1 MFDQIDQLGVNTI
14 RTLSIDAIQKA
25 NSGHPGLPMG
35 VAPMAYVLWTRHM
48 HLNPKTHLD
57 WANRDRF
64 ILSAGHGSA
73 MLYSLLHL
81 AGYEVSIDDLKQFR
95 QWNSKTPGHPE
106 FGHTDGV
113 EATTGPLGQGIA
125 MAVGMAMAEA
135 HLAAKYNRPGYPVMD
150 HYTYSI
156 VGDGDLMEGISHEAA
171 SLAGHLKLG
180 KLIVLYDSNGISLDG
195 PTTAAFTENVGE
207 RFKAYGWEHIK
218 VEDGNDLAAIDAA
231 LTLAKKNTSQPTL
244 IEVKTT
250 IGFGAENQGTNAV
263 HGNPLGA
270 EGVAYAKKAYGW
282 DYPAFTVPAE
292 VATRFHQL
300 IQDEGAAAEEQWQDL
315 FAKYQQEYPEL
326 AQEFTAGFA
335 NDLKLDFQAVLPHY
349 EADSSIATRNA
360 SQKAINALTPVL
372 PTLWGGAADLA
383 SSNKT
388 MINGEADFQPGS
400 YAGRNLW
407 FGVRE
412 FAMAAALNGIS
423 LHGGTRV
430 YGGTFFVF
438 SDYLKAAIRLSALQ
452 HQPVIYVLT
461 HDSVAVGED
470 GPTHEP
476 IEQLAGLRAIPDVQ
490 VLRPAD
496 GNETSAAWATALQT
510 TDKPTLLVLS
520 RQNLATLPVDQ
531 ATVFAGVDKGGY
543 VVAPATKAVPDGI
556 LIATGS
562 EVNLALAAQS
572 ELRDQGQDVSVVSL
586 PSWERF
592 AQQDPAYQEAVL
604 PAAVTKRV
612 TIEAA
617 ATFGWAKFAG
627 SHGASIGIDHFGAS
641 APGDLVLDQLGMN
654 VANVVGQCFGFRPFQ

>member
-95 QWNSKTPGHPE
+95 QWDSKTPGHPE

-270 EGVAYAKKAYGW
+270 DGVAYAKKAYGW

-627 SHGASIGIDHFGAS
+627 NHGASIGIDHFGAS

-654 VANVVGQCFGFRPFQ
+654 VANVVDTFMNL

>member
-125 MAVGMAMAEA
+125 MAVGMVMAEA

-207 RFKAYGWEHIK
+207 RFKAYGWEHIR

-270 EGVAYAKKAYGW
+270 DGVAYAKKAYGW

-300 IQDEGAAAEEQWQDL
+300 IQDEGAAAEKQWQDL

-531 ATVFAGVDKGGY
+531 ATIFAGVDKGGY

-654 VANVVGQCFGFRPFQ
+654 VANVVDTFMNL

>member
-531 ATVFAGVDKGGY
+531 ATIFAGVDKGGY

-592 AQQDPAYQEAVL
+592 AQQDPAYQEVVL

-627 SHGASIGIDHFGAS
+627 SHGVSIGIDHFGAS

-654 VANVVGQCFGFRPFQ
+654 VANVVDTFMNL

>member
-57 WANRDRF
+57 WTNRDRF

-218 VEDGNDLAAIDAA
+218 VEDGNNLAAIDAA

-270 EGVAYAKKAYGW
+270 DGVAYAKKAYGW

-300 IQDEGAAAEEQWQDL
+300 IQDEGAAAEKQWQDL

-372 PTLWGGAADLA
+372 PALWGGAADLA

-543 VVAPATKAVPDGI
+543 VVAPATKVVPDGI

-654 VANVVGQCFGFRPFQ
+654 VANVVDTFMNL

>member
-125 MAVGMAMAEA
+125 MAVGMAMVEA

-207 RFKAYGWEHIK
+207 RFKAYGWEHIR

-270 EGVAYAKKAYGW
+270 DGVAYAKKAYGW

-531 ATVFAGVDKGGY
+531 ATIFAGVDKGGY

-654 VANVVGQCFGFRPFQ
+654 VANVVDTFMNL

>member
-270 EGVAYAKKAYGW
+270 DGVAYAKKAYGW

-592 AQQDPAYQEAVL
+592 AQQDPAYQEVVL

-627 SHGASIGIDHFGAS
+627 SHGVSIGIDHFGAS

-654 VANVVGQCFGFRPFQ
+654 VANVVDTFMNL

>member
-300 IQDEGAAAEEQWQDL
+300 IQDEGAAAEKQWQDL

-531 ATVFAGVDKGGY
+531 ATIFAGVDKGGY

-654 VANVVGQCFGFRPFQ
+654 VANVVDTFMNL

>member
-315 FAKYQQEYPEL
+315 FTKYQQEYPEL

-572 ELRDQGQDVSVVSL
+572 ELRDHGQDVSVVSL

-654 VANVVGQCFGFRPFQ
+654 VANVVDTFMNL

>member
-270 EGVAYAKKAYGW
+270 DGVAYAKKAYGW

-300 IQDEGAAAEEQWQDL
+300 IQEEGAAAEEQWQDL

-641 APGDLVLDQLGMN
+641 APGDLVLDQLGI
-654 VANVVGQCFGFRPFQ
+654 NVVDTFMNL

>member
-300 IQDEGAAAEEQWQDL
+300 IQDEGAAAEKQWQDL

-592 AQQDPAYQEAVL
+592 AQQDPAYQEVVL

-627 SHGASIGIDHFGAS
+627 SHGVSIGIDHFGAS

-654 VANVVGQCFGFRPFQ
+654 VANVVDTFMNL

>member
-35 VAPMAYVLWTRHM
+35 VAPMAYVLWTRPM

-270 EGVAYAKKAYGW
+270 DGVAYAKKAYGW

-360 SQKAINALTPVL
+360 SQKAINALTPVF

-531 ATVFAGVDKGGY
+531 ATVFVGVDKGGY

-572 ELRDQGQDVSVVSL
+572 ELRDHGQDVSVVSL

-654 VANVVGQCFGFRPFQ
+654 VANVVDTFMNL

>member
-315 FAKYQQEYPEL
+315 FTKYQQEYPEL

-531 ATVFAGVDKGGY
+531 ATVFVGVDKGGY

-572 ELRDQGQDVSVVSL
+572 ELRDHSQDVSVVSL

-654 VANVVGQCFGFRPFQ
+654 VANVVDTFMNL

>member
-270 EGVAYAKKAYGW
+270 DGVAYAKKAYGW

-572 ELRDQGQDVSVVSL
+572 ELRDHGQDVSVVSL

-654 VANVVGQCFGFRPFQ
+654 VANVVDTFMNL

>member
-270 EGVAYAKKAYGW
+270 DGVAYAKKAYGW

-300 IQDEGAAAEEQWQDL
+300 IQEEGAVAEEQWRDL

-400 YAGRNLW
+400 YVGRNLW

-572 ELRDQGQDVSVVSL
+572 ELRDHGQDVSVVSL

-654 VANVVGQCFGFRPFQ
+654 VANVVDTFMNL

>member
-250 IGFGAENQGTNAV
+250 IGFGTENQGTNAV

-270 EGVAYAKKAYGW
+270 DGVAYAKKAYGW

-592 AQQDPAYQEAVL
+592 AQQDPAYQEVVL

-627 SHGASIGIDHFGAS
+627 SHGVSIGIDHFGAS

-654 VANVVGQCFGFRPFQ
+654 VANVVDTFMNL

>member
-14 RTLSIDAIQKA
+14 RTLSIDAIQKV

-95 QWNSKTPGHPE
+95 QWDSKTPGHPE

-627 SHGASIGIDHFGAS
+627 NHGASIGIDHFGAS

-654 VANVVGQCFGFRPFQ
+654 VANVVDTFMNL

>member
-543 VVAPATKAVPDGI
+543 IVAPATKAVPDGI
-556 LIATGS
+556 LISTGS

-654 VANVVGQCFGFRPFQ
+654 VANVVDTFMNL

>member
-125 MAVGMAMAEA
+125 MAVGMAMAET

-270 EGVAYAKKAYGW
+270 DGVAYAKKAYGW

-349 EADSSIATRNA
+349 EANSSIATRNA

-627 SHGASIGIDHFGAS
+627 SHGVSIGIDHFGAS

-654 VANVVGQCFGFRPFQ
+654 VANVVDTFMNL

>member
-218 VEDGNDLAAIDAA
+218 IEDGNDLAAIDAA

-270 EGVAYAKKAYGW
+270 DGVAYAKKAYGW

-360 SQKAINALTPVL
+360 SQKAINALAPVL

-627 SHGASIGIDHFGAS
+627 SHGVSIGIDHFGAS

-654 VANVVGQCFGFRPFQ
+654 VANVVDTFMNL

>member
-270 EGVAYAKKAYGW
+270 DGVAYAKKAYGW

-572 ELRDQGQDVSVVSL
+572 ELRDHGQDVSVVSL

-592 AQQDPAYQEAVL
+592 AQQDSAYQEAVL

-654 VANVVGQCFGFRPFQ
+654 VANVVDTFMNL

>member
-113 EATTGPLGQGIA
+113 EATTGPLGQGIT

-654 VANVVGQCFGFRPFQ
+654 VANVVDTFMNL

>member
-250 IGFGAENQGTNAV
+250 IGFGAANQGTNAV
-263 HGNPLGA
+263 HGNPLGV

-520 RQNLATLPVDQ
+520 RQNLATLPVNQ

-654 VANVVGQCFGFRPFQ
+654 VANVVDTFMNL

>member
-270 EGVAYAKKAYGW
+270 DGVAYAKKAYGW

-510 TDKPTLLVLS
+510 TNKPTLLVLS

-572 ELRDQGQDVSVVSL
+572 ELRDHGQDVSVVSL

-654 VANVVGQCFGFRPFQ
+654 VANVVDTFMNL

>member
-270 EGVAYAKKAYGW
+270 DGVAYAKKAYGW

-531 ATVFAGVDKGGY
+531 ATIFAGVDKGGY

-592 AQQDPAYQEAVL
+592 AQQDSAYQEAVL

-654 VANVVGQCFGFRPFQ
+654 VANVVDTFMNL

>member
-300 IQDEGAAAEEQWQDL
+300 IQDEGAAAEKQWQDL

-531 ATVFAGVDKGGY
+531 ATIFAGVDKGGY

-592 AQQDPAYQEAVL
+592 AQQDPAYQEVVL

-627 SHGASIGIDHFGAS
+627 SHGVSIGIDHFGAS

-654 VANVVGQCFGFRPFQ
+654 VANVVDTFMNL

>member
-207 RFKAYGWEHIK
+207 RFKAYGWEHIR

-270 EGVAYAKKAYGW
+270 DGVAYAKKAYGW

-300 IQDEGAAAEEQWQDL
+300 IQDEGVAAEKQWQDL

-531 ATVFAGVDKGGY
+531 ATIFAGVDKGGY

-654 VANVVGQCFGFRPFQ
+654 VANVVDTFMNL

>member
-270 EGVAYAKKAYGW
+270 DGVAYAKKAYGW

-300 IQDEGAAAEEQWQDL
+300 IQEEGAVAEEQWQDL

-654 VANVVGQCFGFRPFQ
+654 VANVVDTFMNL

>member
-270 EGVAYAKKAYGW
+270 DGVAYAKKAYGW

-531 ATVFAGVDKGGY
+531 ATIFAGVDKGGY

-592 AQQDPAYQEAVL
+592 AQQDPAYQEVVL

-627 SHGASIGIDHFGAS
+627 SHGVSIGIDHFGAS

-654 VANVVGQCFGFRPFQ
+654 VANVVDTFMNL